1 MLKEV
6 TRAQPHDFPATL
18 HELLAG
24 TQRELDEIKPPFVRD
39 MRQKAP
45 QVFQVIERRRA
56 ALFQRYFGKL
66 LVDGQRAGM
75 VRKDV
80 PANLIIEILLAI
92 VQAIMNPAKM
102 EKLGMMPKE
111 GFAGI
116 LKIVLQG
123 ALTPK
128 GRKACAHGS
137 LGARQPRSDRGS
149 RIHSELC
156 PVGAIALLLLLAG
169 CGARKNA
176 VSGTIEVD
184 EAHVGP
190 RSGGRV
196 EKILAWEGDR
206 LHEGQVIV
214 QLDASEL
221 RARRDLASAQIDT
234 AAHDADAQEA
244 QLVFL
249 RDDAGRQKDLLN
261 RRVVS
266 ATDAERSDSA
276 AKAQEKNVAAAKM
289 RVAQARAQLA
299 DIDSQLAEMQIIA
312 PADSILEVL
321 SVKVGDVL
329 PANREAATL
338 LMTGHLWVRVYV
350 PESWLGLIKLG
361 EQVRVR
367 VDSFPHTDFNGVV
380 EQINRQAEFTPRNV
394 QTVADRIKQVF
405 GVKVRLPSD
414 DDRLRAGMAADVYFP
429 NVK

>member
-1 MLKEV
+1 M
-6 TRAQPHDFPATL
+6 F
-18 HELLAG
+18 LLITG
-24 TQRELDEIKPPFVRD
+24 
-39 MRQKAP
+39 
-45 QVFQVIERRRA
+45 
-56 ALFQRYFGKL
+56 
-66 LVDGQRAGM
+66 
-75 VRKDV
+75 
-80 PANLIIEILLAI
+80 
-92 VQAIMNPAKM
+92 
-102 EKLGMMPKE
+102 
-111 GFAGI
+111 
-116 LKIVLQG
+116 
-123 ALTPK
+123 
-128 GRKACAHGS
+128 C
-137 LGARQPRSDRGS
+137 SD
-149 RIHSELC
+149 
-156 PVGAIALLLLLAG
+156 
-169 CGARKNA
+169 RKNA

-206 LHEGQVIV
+206 LHAGQVIV

-221 RARRDLASAQIDT
+221 RARRDLATRKSTRRSTMPTPKTRNWCSCSD
-234 AAHDADAQEA
+234 DAQ
-244 QLVFL
+244 
-249 RDDAGRQKDLLN
+249 RQQDLLQ
-261 RRVVS
+261 RKVVS
-266 ATDAERSDSA
+266 PTDAERA
-276 AKAQEKNVAAAKM
+276 TVRRNAQEKNVAAAKM

-299 DIDSQLAEMQIIA
+299 DIDAQLAEMQVTA

-338 LMTGHLWVRVYV
+338 LLTGHLWVRVYV

-361 EQVRVR
+361 EHVRVR
-367 VDSFPHTDFNGVV
+367 VDSFPHTDFDGVV